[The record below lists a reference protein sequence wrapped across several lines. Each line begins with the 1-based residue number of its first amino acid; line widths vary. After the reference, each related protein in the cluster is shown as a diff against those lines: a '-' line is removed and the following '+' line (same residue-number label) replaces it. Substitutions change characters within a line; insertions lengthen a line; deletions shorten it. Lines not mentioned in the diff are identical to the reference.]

1 MSGEKNSIKY
11 SVFSYCFRFG
21 FKPLFLEQICFILS
35 FFYSD
40 YLQGL
45 QKYLVIAKKNMIR
58 NIKGLFSLVA
68 PESVVSVVGVVV
80 GVIVEP

>member
-21 FKPLFLEQICFILS
+21 FKSLFLEQICFILS